1 MSWALV
7 PRAARPWLL
16 VGAVTGLCVLL
27 GPALPG
33 PADAAES
40 DEVELRLSGL
50 TGVLGPAEPREGDD
64 GQDADGALRDA
75 ARPDPRAPGED
86 LELRMLVHNR
96 GDEPVD
102 GLRTV
107 VEIHPAVTSRQE
119 LASALDGEGPSAA
132 AVVHQQDVRDLA
144 DLGPGEVAGVQ
155 EQLTPDQVPWAS
167 EGGVHPVR
175 LSLVRGAEVLD
186 EVITAVV
193 WLGETEAE
201 PLLTTLVW
209 PVTDAPW
216 RTEIGAYRA
225 GSQRE
230 LLPGGRLDV
239 LLRALELH
247 DEHGV
252 LLAPGAH
259 LVEDLQDQSSGF
271 VELERQEDGS
281 WGRHEVSA
289 QDPPA
294 RRAAAALERLRELAG
309 EASHQPVTGA
319 YANADLPALL
329 EHGDELRQLAG
340 ELATEG
346 RHRLQRDLERSVD
359 PSAFLQTT
367 PITPETLDLMPAQH
381 LLLAPE
387 VVADPPDDAR
397 VQRVRSPSGRPLTVS
412 VGDPVLSELL
422 ADGDDGLLTA
432 QRVLAETAVLLFD
445 EPDVAGR
452 TVSLQPPAAW
462 DPDPEL
468 LHELLSALDEAYWL
482 ELVSPAQLVAR
493 AQLAPGTLEL
503 APPEDERVPTGVTDA
518 LATALAD
525 LEAAATSW
533 PPEAERSPERFRGAM
548 RDVLLRAT
556 STDLDPATETAA
568 LIGDVQSE
576 VDRYFGDI
584 EVASGSQI
592 TLTSETGQVPVTVR
606 RTRGG
611 PITVGVEVESQ
622 GQLVWEERR
631 SEDIVLD
638 DDEAHTVSFETR
650 ALGTGTFP
658 VTVTVTDSTGTRQL
672 DRATLRVRSTAVS
685 GPALSATGALVL
697 VLLLIGA
704 LRRRPRE
711 PRLQVVGDEDAS

>member
-1 MSWALV
+1 MSWAPV
-7 PRAARPWLL
+7 PRAARRWLL
-16 VGAVTGLCVLL
+16 VGAVASLSALL
-27 GPALPG
+27 SPALAG

-50 TGVLGPAEPREGDD
+50 TGVLGPAEPPDADD

-75 ARPDPRAPGED
+75 ARPDRRAPGED

-107 VEIHPAVTSRQE
+107 VEVHPAVSSREE

-144 DLGPGEVAGVQ
+144 DLEPGEVAGV
-155 EQLTPDQVPWAS
+155 EELLTPDLVPWAS

-209 PVTDAPW
+209 PLTDAPW

-239 LLRALELH
+239 LMRALELH
-247 DEHGV
+247 DGRGV

-281 WGRHEVSA
+281 WGRHEVSE

-309 EASHQPVTGA
+309 QARHQPVTGA

-367 PITPETLDLMPAQH
+367 PVTPETLDLMPAQH

-397 VQRVRSPSGRPLTVS
+397 LQRVRSPSGRPLTVS

-422 ADGDDGLLTA
+422 ADGDGVLLTA

-452 TVSLQPPAAW
+452 TVSLQPPQDW

-482 ELVSPAQLVAR
+482 ELVSPAQLVTR

-503 APPEDERVPTGVTDA
+503 APPEDERVPPEVTGA

-525 LEAAATSW
+525 LEAATASW
-533 PPEAERSPERFRGAM
+533 PPDAERSPEGFRGAM

-556 STDLDPATETAA
+556 STDLDPATGTAA

-638 DDEAHTVSFETR
+638 DEEAHTVSFETR

-658 VTVTVTDSTGTRQL
+658 VTVTVTDATGTRQL

-711 PRLQVVGDEDAS
+711 PRLQVVDDEDAS